1 MVFQPESR
9 FSATGFGF
17 RPSPSEGS
25 GYENEFSYTIHY
37 IHTKLYLNTEEKPS
51 VQVIKITIP
60 IKLPYACIL
69 F

>member
-37 IHTKLYLNTEEKPS
+37 TYKTLFKHGRK
-51 VQVIKITIP
+51 TISASH
-60 IKLPYACIL
+60 KDYYPY
-69 F
+69 